1 MPITK
6 APREIVLVG
15 ELLSAMPMEKNSK
28 KFVLL
33 TIQDASDK
41 QHTISTSDTSWAKN
55 QRMFPEGTIVS
66 VTGYQNIANETEYEE
81 TVAGVATVKKHSTT
95 GVSLKYISRY
105 SMSSWNRMISQKG
118 READLDIINTVEIDR
133 VNAAAA
139 YLGQT
144 FGR

>member
-6 APREIVLVG
+6 APKEIVLVG
-15 ELLSAMPMEKNSK
+15 ELLTAMPMEKNSK

-41 QHTISTSDTSWAKN
+41 QHTISTSDISWAKN
-55 QRMFPEGTIVS
+55 ARMFPEGSIVS
-66 VTGYQNIANETEYEE
+66 ITGYQNIKDETEYEE
-81 TVAGVATVKKHSTT
+81 AGEVKKHSTT

-118 READLDIINTVEIDR
+118 READLDIINAVEIDR
-133 VNAAAA
+133 VNAAAS